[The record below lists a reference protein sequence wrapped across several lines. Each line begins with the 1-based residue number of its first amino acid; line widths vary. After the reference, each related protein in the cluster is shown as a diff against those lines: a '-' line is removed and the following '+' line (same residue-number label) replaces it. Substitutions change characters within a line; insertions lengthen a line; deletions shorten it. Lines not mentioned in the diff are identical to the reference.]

1 MLHHYNQEL
10 HIGKIRAVR
19 LCTTAG
25 TEALL
30 NCFES
35 PICRVQQ
42 WMFGYRPTFGLIAVD
57 RATQTRTVKPSA
69 RWLGEVARANGFQI
83 DTLTVVSA

>member
-1 MLHHYNQEL
+1 
-10 HIGKIRAVR
+10 
-19 LCTTAG
+19 
-25 TEALL
+25 
-30 NCFES
+30 
-35 PICRVQQ
+35 
-42 WMFGYRPTFGLIAVD
+42 MFGYRPTFGLIAVD